1 MSESPRG
8 AAEAVAFMRDS
19 GLDGWLV
26 YDFRGSNPV
35 MRQLL
40 PGWSGMTRRGFL
52 LIPAGG
58 GEPVLLVSAIE
69 ASRCAGIGGVSV
81 VSYSSRQDLVGRLRE
96 LLAGCRRVAMEYSPK
111 CQLPTL
117 SWVDGGTLDLVRSLG
132 VEVVGSADL
141 HQAALNTWS
150 PEALRSHRT
159 ACAAVAEVRDRAFE
173 HIGSALDQGRNPTE
187 FEVQQFIGRELAGR
201 GLDTDHPAIVAAN
214 AHSGD
219 PHYAPG
225 PQGSQPIRRG
235 DWVLID
241 LWARLPGEQNVF
253 GDITWVAFA
262 GREPGPRQR
271 EVFDIVRAA
280 RDCVLSRLREA
291 HAGGRVLQGW
301 ELDRA
306 ARGMHRGRGIRRVLP
321 APDRTQPGAG
331 AGGSRA
337 RGQPRRPRVPR
348 HPQRPAGSRLHR
360 RAGDLPARLRGAAR
374 GRRVHRPGNG
384 TGSDDAAAGRHHPDL
399 TARETTGW
407 VTPST

>member
-1 MSESPRG
+1 MSEFPRA
-8 AAEAVAFMRDS
+8 AAEAAAFMRES
-19 GLDGWLV
+19 GIDGWLV

-58 GEPVLLVSAIE
+58 REPVMLVSAIE
-69 ASRCAGIGGVSV
+69 TSRCAGIGPLST

-96 LLAGCRRVAMEYSPK
+96 LLAGCRRVAMEYSPDG
-111 CQLPTL
+111 QLPTL

-132 VEVVGSADL
+132 VEVVSSADL

-150 PEALRSHRT
+150 AEALRSHRT
-159 ACAAVAEVRDRAFE
+159 ACEAVAEVKDGAFE
-173 HIGSALDQGRNPTE
+173 HIGSALDQGRSPTE
-187 FEVQQFIGRELAGR
+187 FEVQQFIDRELAGR
-201 GLDTDHPAIVAAN
+201 GLETDHPAIVAAN

-219 PHYAPG
+219 PHYAPQ
-225 PQGSQPIRRG
+225 PRGSSPIGRG

-253 GDITWVAFA
+253 GDITWVGFA
-262 GREPGPRQR
+262 GEQPDPRQR

-291 HAGGRVLQGW
+291 HAEGRVLQGW

-306 ARGMHRGRGIRRVLP
+306 ARSLIEAAGFGGFFPHRTGHSLGPGPAVHGLGVNLDDHESRDTRRVLP
-321 APDRTQPGAG
+321 GAG
-331 AGGSRA
+331 FTVEPGIYLPDFG
-337 RGQPRRPRVPR
+337 V
-348 HPQRPAGSRLHR
+348 RLEV
-360 RAGDLPARLRGAAR
+360 DVYISPE
-374 GRRVHRPGNG
+374 
-384 TGSDDAAAGRHHPDL
+384 TGPEVTTPLQDA
-399 TARETTGW
+399 
-407 VTPST
+407 VTLI

>member
-1 MSESPRG
+1 MSEFPRA
-8 AAEAVAFMRDS
+8 AAEAAAFMRES
-19 GLDGWLV
+19 GIDGWLV

-58 GEPVLLVSAIE
+58 REPVMLVSAIE
-69 ASRCAGIGGVSV
+69 TSRCAGIGPLST

-96 LLAGCRRVAMEYSPK
+96 LLAGCRRVAMEYSPDG
-111 CQLPTL
+111 QLPTL

-132 VEVVGSADL
+132 VEVVSSADL

-150 PEALRSHRT
+150 AEALRSHRT
-159 ACAAVAEVRDRAFE
+159 ACEAVAEVKDGAFE
-173 HIGSALDQGRNPTE
+173 HIGSALDQGRSPTE
-187 FEVQQFIGRELAGR
+187 FEVQQFIDRELAGR
-201 GLDTDHPAIVAAN
+201 GLETDHPAIVAAN

-219 PHYAPG
+219 PHYAPQ
-225 PQGSQPIRRG
+225 PHGSSPIGRG

-253 GDITWVAFA
+253 GDITWVGFA
-262 GREPGPRQR
+262 GEQPDPRQR

-291 HAGGRVLQGW
+291 HAEGRVLQGW

-306 ARGMHRGRGIRRVLP
+306 ARSLIEAAGFGGFFPHRTGHSLGPGPAVHGLGLNLDDHESRDTRRVLP
-321 APDRTQPGAG
+321 GAG
-331 AGGSRA
+331 FTVEPGIYLPDFG
-337 RGQPRRPRVPR
+337 V
-348 HPQRPAGSRLHR
+348 RLEVDVYIN
-360 RAGDLPARLRGAAR
+360 AE
-374 GRRVHRPGNG
+374 
-384 TGSDDAAAGRHHPDL
+384 TGPEVTTPLQDA
-399 TARETTGW
+399 
-407 VTPST
+407 VTLI